1 MTVLNVIFI
10 GLTVLYPFAV
20 YLALGHLEP
29 RLLAL
34 ILLVVYGTRYLLG
47 RRTAP
52 AYTTWLFFGVATFV
66 GIVFAVGSQTTLYYY
81 PVVINVILFVLFAH
95 SILYPPSIIE
105 QIARIR
111 DPELPPSGVA
121 YTRKVTI
128 VWLGFFVFNGSV
140 ALGTAIHGDVALWSL
155 YNGLIAY
162 LLMGALFL
170 IEFVVRRQVRGT

>member
-1 MTVLNVIFI
+1 MTVLNAIFV

-29 RLLAL
+29 RLFAL

-66 GIVFAVGSQTTLYYY
+66 VIVFAMGSQTTLYYY
-81 PVVINVILFVLFAH
+81 PVMINVILFVLFAQ
-95 SILYPPSIIE
+95 SLLYPPTVIE
-105 QIARIR
+105 QIARLR
-111 DPELPPSGVA
+111 DPALPPSGVA

-128 VWLGFFVFNGSV
+128 VWLVFFVFNGSV
-140 ALGTAIHGDVALWSL
+140 ALATAVHGDVALWSL

-170 IEFVVRRQVRGT
+170 VEFVIRRQVRGT

>member
-1 MTVLNVIFI
+1 MTVLNVIFV
-10 GLTVLYPFAV
+10 GLTVLYPFVV
-20 YLALGHLEP
+20 YFALGHLEP
-29 RLLAL
+29 RIFAL
-34 ILLVVYGTRYLLG
+34 ILLIVYGTRYLLV

-52 AYTTWLFFGVATFV
+52 AYTTWLFFGVASFILV
-66 GIVFAVGSQTTLYYY
+66 VFAMGSQTTLYYY
-81 PVVINVILFVLFAH
+81 PVLINVILFVLFGH

-105 QIARIR
+105 QIARLR

-128 VWLGFFVFNGSV
+128 VWLVFFVFNGSV
-140 ALGTAIHGDVALWSL
+140 ALATAIHGDVALWSL

-170 IEFVVRRQVRGT
+170 VEFLIRRQVRGT